1 MLPLARVVT
10 LRLCTGI
17 GAYSQWL
24 IVAHPTVRVNLTAE
38 LESSMSEFLRRQ
50 PRLRLHRP
58 WVALL
63 FLIGAAVA
71 LFLLAAAI
79 SGAGR
84 ILACGAGL
92 FYAGLSALTLHS
104 WYRITRNERPLAWND
119 AERLLIVAPHQDD
132 CVIAA
137 GGIGLR
143 NIALGGETRVVYL
156 YQEQDVATAQCRAEE
171 AKSAWRIAGLEAVH
185 LLHLDL
191 LPPITE
197 RDPKRLY
204 HCQEA
209 LASIIESFRP
219 TVIVLP
225 MFEGGHVHHDVV
237 NHLLTSIVTPAHKI
251 RMYEAPE
258 YSPFVSLT
266 GTPHKII
273 ALCTR
278 WLLFASYY
286 GPPDCVDDR
295 IILVA
300 ALSKRELHT
309 KVQMLSVFASQ
320 NPAALIRYHGHRD
333 RFVIWHPRPYRAR
346 PFDVGHWLFVLIQD
360 FTNSSA
366 AGLARKLIPNQSGT
380 IGRQPYV
387 TDLDLEFGVAS
398 SPLIET
404 TPSAAK

>member
-1 MLPLARVVT
+1 LT
-10 LRLCTGI
+10 L
-17 GAYSQWL
+17 Q
-24 IVAHPTVRVNLTAE
+24 
-38 LESSMSEFLRRQ
+38 
-50 PRLRLHRP
+50 RP

-71 LFLLAAAI
+71 LFLLAPAI
-79 SGAGR
+79 SGVGG

-92 FYAGLSALTLHS
+92 FYACLSALTLHS
-104 WYRITRNERPLAWND
+104 CYRIARNERPLAWDD
-119 AERLLIVAPHQDD
+119 AERLLIIAPHQDD

-143 NIALGGETRVVYL
+143 NVALGGETRIVYL
-156 YQEQDVATAQCRAEE
+156 YQVQDVATAQCRSEE

-197 RDPKRLY
+197 RNPKRLY

-219 TVIVLP
+219 TAIVLP

-237 NHLLTSIVTPAHKI
+237 NHLLTSIITPSHKI
-251 RMYEAPE
+251 KMYEAPE

-266 GTPHKII
+266 RTPHKII

-278 WLLFASYY
+278 WLRFVGYY
-286 GPPDCVDDR
+286 GPPDCVDDP

-300 ALSKRELHT
+300 ALSKLELR
-309 KVQMLSVFASQ
+309 KKLQMLSVFASQ
-320 NPAALIRYHGHRD
+320 NPAALIRYHGHPD
-333 RFVIWHPRPYRAR
+333 RFHLWQPRPYRAR
-346 PFDVGHWLFVLIQD
+346 PFDVEHWLFVLIQK
-360 FTNSSA
+360 FNNASA
-366 AGLARKLIPNQSGT
+366 ARLARKLIPNQSGT
-380 IGRQPYV
+380 IGREPHV
-387 TDLDLEFGVAS
+387 TDLDLEFGLAP
-398 SPLIET
+398 SPLIT
-404 TPSAAK
+404 TNPSGAK